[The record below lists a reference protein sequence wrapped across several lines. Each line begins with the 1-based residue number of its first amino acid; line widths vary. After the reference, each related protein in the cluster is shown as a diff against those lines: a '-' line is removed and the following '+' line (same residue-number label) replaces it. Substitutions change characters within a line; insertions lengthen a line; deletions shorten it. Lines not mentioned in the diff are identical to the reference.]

1 MAAISIPPLPDDP
14 ALKNWIDSLLS
25 EVDALRE
32 QVRLL
37 TQKRFGASSE
47 KSSPDQYGLFNE
59 AEQNLPE
66 NTDAIETAEVPAHQR
81 KKAGRRPLP
90 AHLSRIREEHG
101 LPEDE
106 KVFSCCGNQNL
117 HRIGEEVSEL
127 LDIMP
132 AKIQVIQHV
141 RPKYACRACE
151 GAEEAG

>member
-1 MAAISIPPLPDDP
+1 MAATSIPPLPDDP

-59 AEQNLPE
+59 AEQDLPE
-66 NTDAIETAEVPAHQR
+66 DTDAIESAEEEITAPAHQR
-81 KKAGRRPLP
+81 KKAGRKPLP
-90 AHLSRIREEHG
+90 AHLPRIREEHD

-106 KVFSCCGNQNL
+106 KVCSCCGNQQVCVC
-117 HRIGEEVSEL
+117 GWFAPV
-127 LDIMP
+127 P
-132 AKIQVIQHV
+132 A
-141 RPKYACRACE
+141 
-151 GAEEAG
+151 GAVCAFPPGC

>member
-1 MAAISIPPLPDDP
+1 MILIFHQELPNVFRISGISLARTPSAVAGIRPD
-14 ALKNWIDSLLS
+14 ANG
-25 EVDALRE
+25 

-59 AEQNLPE
+59 AEQDLPE
-66 NTDAIETAEVPAHQR
+66 DTDAIESAEAEIIVPAHQR

-117 HRIGEEVSEL
+117 HRIGEEVSE
-127 LDIMP
+127 
-132 AKIQVIQHV
+132 
-141 RPKYACRACE
+141 
-151 GAEEAG
+151 